1 MKQRYYLCIDLKSFY
16 ASVEC
21 VERGLDPMTTKLVV
35 ADPDRSVNTI
45 CLAVS
50 PALKRLGVR
59 NRCRVGDIPKE
70 LHYIIAKPRMQ
81 RYIDYS
87 AKIYGIYLSFFSKE
101 DIHVYSVDEAFMDV
115 TDYLAL
121 YSMTPRELGRKIM
134 DTVLEQ
140 TGIRATCG
148 IGTNL
153 YLTKIALDITAKH
166 SPDFIGELDEESY
179 RATLWDHKPLTDFW
193 RVGHGTAARL
203 AQYAIYTMRDIAAT
217 DEEFL
222 YRLFGIDAELL
233 IDHAWGREPVTIADI
248 RNYHPRSKCLSNGQV
263 LMSDYPFD
271 KGRLIVKEMMDVLC
285 LEMLAKDVV
294 TPTVSLYI
302 GYSGSDYLPRK
313 TAGTMPPVP
322 AAFLSGAPHAAGRV
336 SLETPSNASAQW
348 LPAISSLYDRIV
360 DPERTI
366 RRVNITC
373 CDIAHEEF
381 RQMGLFDT
389 PADTEKNRRMQ
400 SAILEIQT
408 RFGKDLMIRGMD
420 LEDGAM
426 TLERNHQIGG
436 HRSGL

>member
-35 ADPDRSVNTI
+35 ADPDRSSNTI

-59 NRCRVGDIPKE
+59 NRCRVGDIPKD

-87 AKIYGIYLSFFSKE
+87 ASIYGIYLSFFSKE

-115 TDYLAL
+115 TDYLTL

-193 RVGHGTAARL
+193 RIGHGTAARL

-217 DEEFL
+217 DEDFL

-271 KGRLIVKEMMDVLC
+271 KGRIIVKEMMDVLC

-313 TAGTMPPVP
+313 IGNMPPVP

-336 SLETPSNASAQW
+336 SLETPSSSSAQW

-360 DPERTI
+360 DPKRTI

-373 CDIAHEEF
+373 CDIAHEDF
-381 RQMGLFDT
+381 RQFDLFSD
-389 PADTEKNRRMQ
+389 PAGSEKQKRVQ
-400 SAILEIQT
+400 EAILEIHA
-408 RFGKDLMIRGMD
+408 RFGKDLMIRGLD

>member
-35 ADPDRSVNTI
+35 ADPDRSSNTI

-59 NRCRVGDIPKE
+59 NRCRVGDIPKD

-87 AKIYGIYLSFFSKE
+87 ASIYGIYLSFFSKE

-115 TDYLAL
+115 TDYLTL

-193 RVGHGTAARL
+193 RIGHGTAARL

-217 DEEFL
+217 DEDFL

-271 KGRLIVKEMMDVLC
+271 KGRIIVKEMMDVLC

-313 TAGTMPPVP
+313 IGNMPPVP

-336 SLETPSNASAQW
+336 SLETPSSSSAQW

-360 DPERTI
+360 DPKRTI

-381 RQMGLFDT
+381 RQLDLFSD
-389 PADTEKNRRMQ
+389 PAGSEKQKRVQ
-400 SAILEIQT
+400 EAILEIHA
-408 RFGKDLMIRGMD
+408 RFGKDLMIRGLD

>member
-1 MKQRYYLCIDLKSFY
+1 MKQRYYICIDLKSFY

-59 NRCRVGDIPKE
+59 NRCRLGDIPKDIC
-70 LHYIIAKPRMQ
+70 YIVAKPRMQ

-87 AKIYGIYLSFFSKE
+87 ARIYGIYLSYFSKE

-121 YSMTPRELGRKIM
+121 YSLTPRELGRRVM
-134 DTVLEQ
+134 DSVLEQ

-179 RATLWDHKPLTDFW
+179 RATLWDHRPLTDFW
-193 RVGHGTAARL
+193 RIGHGTAARL
-203 AQYAIYTMRDIAAT
+203 AKYAIHTMRDIANT

-248 RNYHPRSKCLSNGQV
+248 RNYHPRSRCLSNGQV

-271 KGRLIVKEMMDVLC
+271 KGRIIVKEMMDVLC
-285 LEMLAKDVV
+285 LEMLSKDVV
-294 TPTVSLYI
+294 TPTVSLFI
-302 GYSGSDYLPRK
+302 VYSGSDFGRHGIPGGRPE
-313 TAGTMPPVP
+313 TDPDAAGTPPY
-322 AAFLSGAPHAAGRV
+322 AAGRT
-336 SLETPSNASAQW
+336 SLDLPSNASAEW
-348 LPAISSLYDRIV
+348 LPAISALYDRIV
-360 DPERTI
+360 DPARTI

-373 CDIAHEEF
+373 CDIAHEKF
-381 RQMGLFDT
+381 RQMGLFDD
-389 PADTEKNRRMQ
+389 PADTEKNRRM
-400 SAILEIQT
+400 
-408 RFGKDLMIRGMD
+408 
-420 LEDGAM
+420 
-426 TLERNHQIGG
+426 
-436 HRSGL
+436 

>member
-35 ADPDRSVNTI
+35 ADPDRSSNTI

-87 AKIYGIYLSFFSKE
+87 ARIYGIYLSYFSKE

-193 RVGHGTAARL
+193 RIGHGTAARL
-203 AQYAIYTMRDIAAT
+203 AQYAIYTMRDIAST
-217 DEEFL
+217 DEDFL

-271 KGRLIVKEMMDVLC
+271 KGRIIVKEMMDVLC
-285 LEMLAKDVV
+285 LEMLSKDVV

-313 TAGTMPPVP
+313 IGNMPPVP
-322 AAFLSGAPHAAGRV
+322 AAFLSGAPHATGRV
-336 SLETPSNASAQW
+336 SLETPSSSSALW

-381 RQMGLFDT
+381 RQLDLFSD
-389 PADTEKNRRMQ
+389 PAGSEKQKRVQ
-400 SAILEIQT
+400 EAILEIHA

>member
-35 ADPDRSVNTI
+35 ADPDRSSNTI

-59 NRCRVGDIPKE
+59 NRCRVGDIPKD

-87 AKIYGIYLSFFSKE
+87 ASIYGIYLSFFSKE

-115 TDYLAL
+115 TDYLTL

-166 SPDFIGELDEESY
+166 SPDFIGELDEETY

-193 RVGHGTAARL
+193 RIGHGTAARL

-217 DEEFL
+217 DEDFL

-271 KGRLIVKEMMDVLC
+271 KGRIIVKEMMDVLC

-313 TAGTMPPVP
+313 IGNMPPVP

-336 SLETPSNASAQW
+336 SLETPSSSSAQW

-360 DPERTI
+360 DPKRTI

-381 RQMGLFDT
+381 RQLDLFSD
-389 PADTEKNRRMQ
+389 PAGSEKQKRVQ
-400 SAILEIQT
+400 EAILEIHA
-408 RFGKDLMIRGMD
+408 RFGKDLMIRGLD

>member
-35 ADPDRSVNTI
+35 ADPDRSSNTI

-87 AKIYGIYLSFFSKE
+87 ARIYGIYLSYFSKE

-193 RVGHGTAARL
+193 RIGHGTAARL
-203 AQYAIYTMRDIAAT
+203 AQYAIYTMRDIAGA
-217 DEEFL
+217 DEDFL

-271 KGRLIVKEMMDVLC
+271 KGRIIVKEMMDVLC

-313 TAGTMPPVP
+313 IGNMPPVP

-336 SLETPSNASAQW
+336 SLETPSSSSALW

-381 RQMGLFDT
+381 RQLELFSD
-389 PADTEKNRRMQ
+389 PAGSEKQKRVQ
-400 SAILEIQT
+400 EAILEIHA

>member
-35 ADPDRSVNTI
+35 ADPDRSSNTI

-59 NRCRVGDIPKE
+59 NRCRVGDIPKD

-87 AKIYGIYLSFFSKE
+87 ASIYGIYLSFFSKE
-101 DIHVYSVDEAFMDV
+101 DIHVYSVDEACMDV
-115 TDYLAL
+115 TEYLTL

-148 IGTNL
+148 IGMNL
-153 YLTKIALDITAKH
+153 YLTKIALDIAAKH

-193 RVGHGTAARL
+193 RIGHGTAARL

-217 DEEFL
+217 DEDFL

-271 KGRLIVKEMMDVLC
+271 KGRIIVKEMMDVLC

-313 TAGTMPPVP
+313 IGNMPPVP

-336 SLETPSNASAQW
+336 SLETPSSSSAQW

-360 DPERTI
+360 DPKRTI

-381 RQMGLFDT
+381 RQLDLFSD
-389 PADTEKNRRMQ
+389 PAGSEKQKRVQ
-400 SAILEIQT
+400 EAILEIHA
-408 RFGKDLMIRGMD
+408 RFGKDLMIRGLD

>member
-35 ADPDRSVNTI
+35 ADPDRSSNTI

-87 AKIYGIYLSFFSKE
+87 ARIYGIYLSYFSKE

-115 TDYLAL
+115 TDYLTL

-193 RVGHGTAARL
+193 RIGHGTAARL
-203 AQYAIYTMRDIAAT
+203 AQYAIYTMRDIAST
-217 DEEFL
+217 DEDFL

-271 KGRLIVKEMMDVLC
+271 KGRIIVKEMMDVLC
-285 LEMLAKDVV
+285 LEMLSKDVV

-313 TAGTMPPVP
+313 IGNMPPVP
-322 AAFLSGAPHAAGRV
+322 AAFLSGAPHATGRV
-336 SLETPSNASAQW
+336 SLETPSSSSALW

-381 RQMGLFDT
+381 RQLDLFSD
-389 PADTEKNRRMQ
+389 PAGSEKQKRVQ
-400 SAILEIQT
+400 EAILEIHA